1 MDFFSYILFLYSQ
14 LNLTII
20 TNLNKKMKKLV
31 KNYGDFSL
39 WEITERNELQQID
52 RFILHIYYYHHLKQR
67 NYPKEELKSMI
78 LEDLKALPNSSF
90 YVITDEEEEI
100 VGTIKSELWDN
111 NTTLSIERDFLVNVK
126 YFIQGLQQN
135 PQKIFHI
142 GRFAI
147 DQDKIRKKTALRK
160 KRITILKLLMYY
172 ALLPVTENN
181 SNIFF
186 CECDQKLY
194 LKLNIMGLYPHV
206 IGSSKFCMGSQT
218 VPIYCD
224 NAGIKDFFNQNK
236 HLSH

>member
-78 LEDLKALPNSSF
+78 LEDLRALPNSSF

-111 NTTLSIERDFLVNVK
+111 NTTLSIEKDFLVNVK

-135 PQKIFHI
+135 PEKIFHI

-147 DQDKIRKKTALRK
+147 DQDKIRKKNSLKKKKNYNIKTANVL
-160 KRITILKLLMYY
+160 
-172 ALLPVTENN
+172 
-181 SNIFF
+181 
-186 CECDQKLY
+186 C
-194 LKLNIMGLYPHV
+194 V
-206 IGSSKFCMGSQT
+206 IACGRE
-218 VPIYCD
+218 
-224 NAGIKDFFNQNK
+224 
-236 HLSH
+236 